1 MALTRPTFDQT
12 LSTKIEITDPVVM
25 INKGGN
31 TARDLGFLIDRS
43 YLAQS
48 NVAII
53 FKHSDQTLHFVTTD
67 GGGDTNGS
75 FTINTKVD
83 ISTGNISA
91 GNLNL
96 TGNITTGSGTTQFT
110 GNLIPSANITYDLGS
125 ATNRWRD
132 IFLSGNT
139 INLGGASIKTDASS
153 GAIALIPPSTAS
165 NPNPTGVV
173 ISPVGSITTVATT
186 GGEISGNNL
195 ANAANTAATNQ
206 TTTLSNL
213 IVDGNLTFNKYIVGN
228 LIPNVNVS
236 YSLGNSTNRF
246 KDLWVANSS
255 IYLGNI
261 VLSATDTALK
271 INNVEVQSLYT
282 LSSINAANISGQVAN
297 ALVAGTVYTNAQPN
311 ITSLGTLASLSV
323 TGNISAG
330 NISATGISGTL
341 STASQTNITAVGTL
355 DSLSVTGNI
364 SAGNISATGISGTLS
379 TAAQTNITSVGT
391 LGSLAVTGNISA
403 GNISATGIS
412 GTLSTASQTNI
423 TAVGTLDSLI
433 VTGNI
438 TSSTGNFIGNGAL
451 LTGLPASYANTNV
464 ASYLPTYTGN
474 ISAGN
479 ISVTTNVS
487 VTGNISASYL
497 LGNGSQLTGLSSSYS
512 NTNVASYL
520 PTYSGNLGGTLTTAS
535 QPYITGLGTLG
546 SLAVTGN
553 ISAGNISATGI
564 SGTLSTA
571 AQNNITSVGTL
582 GSLSVTGNIS
592 AANLTTTANV
602 FASTLYTTDGIR
614 WSGNGNLFSSG
625 TSLTFTSST
634 APPASGNVKG
644 DKWYNTSDDTLY
656 EYINDGTTS
665 YWVDIQSG
673 LINGNASGTIGPT
686 TVDGNLTVLG
696 NLISV
701 NTVGDIVS
709 VTGNVTLTSTAF
721 GKIHVCTGTTADYTI
736 ILPAASGNTGKIITF
751 QMSNALTKL
760 VTLDGNASETID
772 GSLTRIMWANEAA
785 TLYCN
790 GTSWTKIAGK
800 SVPMNVLLYKTGGNQ
815 SVGSGVATKL
825 TLETLGANTAPAA
838 MYDTSLSR
846 IKIVRPGLY
855 NITHSGR
862 ITNIS
867 TSTNSETL
875 GYKNGSEYAITSR
888 YMTTGDWGSC
898 QFSMLVS
905 AVVNDYF
912 ETYVR
917 QYSGGNQN
925 FLSGDFM
932 NSIYAYET
940 SVW

>member
-1 MALTRPTFDQT
+1 MAFPVAPTNGQIALINGVSYTYASATNSWTRNVGVQAN
-12 LSTKIEITDPVVM
+12 V
-25 INKGGN
+25 N
-31 TARDLGFLIDRS
+31 A
-43 YLAQS
+43 S
-48 NVAII
+48 NVTAGNL
-53 FKHSDQTLHFVTTD
+53 SVTTNLTVT
-67 GGGDTNGS
+67 GDS
-75 FTINTKVD
+75 VY
-83 ISTGNISA
+83 TGNI
-91 GNLNL
+91 L
-96 TGNITTGSGTTQFT
+96 
-110 GNLIPSANITYDLGS
+110 PSANITYDLGS
-125 ATNRWRD
+125 PTYRWRD

-153 GAIALIPPSTAS
+153 GAIALIPPSTVD

-173 ISPVGSITTVATT
+173 ITPVGSITTVTTT
-186 GGEISGNNL
+186 GGEISGNAL
-195 ANAANTAATNQ
+195 ANASNTAASSQ
-206 TTTLSNL
+206 TTTFS
-213 IVDGNLTFNKYIVGN
+213 
-228 LIPNVNVS
+228 
-236 YSLGNSTNRF
+236 
-246 KDLWVANSS
+246 
-255 IYLGNI
+255 NI
-261 VLSATDTALK
+261 V
-271 INNVEVQSLYT
+271 
-282 LSSINAANISGQVAN
+282 
-297 ALVAGTVYTNAQPN
+297 
-311 ITSLGTLASLSV
+311 
-323 TGNISAG
+323 
-330 NISATGISGTL
+330 
-341 STASQTNITAVGTL
+341 
-355 DSLSVTGNI
+355 
-364 SAGNISATGISGTLS
+364 
-379 TAAQTNITSVGT
+379 
-391 LGSLAVTGNISA
+391 
-403 GNISATGIS
+403 
-412 GTLSTASQTNI
+412 
-423 TAVGTLDSLI
+423 
-433 VTGNI
+433 
-438 TSSTGNFIGNGAL
+438 
-451 LTGLPASYANTNV
+451 
-464 ASYLPTYTGN
+464 
-474 ISAGN
+474 
-479 ISVTTNVS
+479 VS
-487 VTGNISASYL
+487 
-497 LGNGSQLTGLSSSYS
+497 
-512 NTNVASYL
+512 
-520 PTYSGNLGGTLTTAS
+520 
-535 QPYITGLGTLG
+535 
-546 SLAVTGN
+546 
-553 ISAGNISATGI
+553 
-564 SGTLSTA
+564 
-571 AQNNITSVGTL
+571 
-582 GSLSVTGNIS
+582 GNIS
-592 AANLTTTANV
+592 AANLITTANV
-602 FASTLYTTDGIR
+602 FANTLYTTDGIR

-625 TSLTFTSST
+625 TSLTFTSAT
-634 APPASGNVKG
+634 TPPASGNVKG

-673 LINGNASGTIGPT
+673 LVNGNASGTIGPT

-721 GKIHVCTGTTADYTI
+721 GKLHVCTGTTADYTI
-736 ILPAASGNTGKIITF
+736 TLPAASGNTGKIITF

-772 GSLTRIMWANEAA
+772 GALTRIMWANEAA

-790 GTSWTKIAGK
+790 GTGWTKIAGK

>member
-1 MALTRPTFDQT
+1 MSFPVAPTNGQIALINGVSYTYASATNSWTRNVGVQAN
-12 LSTKIEITDPVVM
+12 V
-25 INKGGN
+25 N
-31 TARDLGFLIDRS
+31 A
-43 YLAQS
+43 S
-48 NVAII
+48 NVTAGNL
-53 FKHSDQTLHFVTTD
+53 SVTTNLTVT
-67 GGGDTNGS
+67 GDS
-75 FTINTKVD
+75 VF
-83 ISTGNISA
+83 TGNI
-91 GNLNL
+91 L
-96 TGNITTGSGTTQFT
+96 
-110 GNLIPSANITYDLGS
+110 PSANITYDLGS
-125 ATNRWRD
+125 ATYRWRD

-153 GAIALIPPSTAS
+153 GAIALIPPSTVD

-173 ISPVGSITTVATT
+173 ITPVGSITTVTTT
-186 GGEISGNNL
+186 GGEISGNAL
-195 ANAANTAATNQ
+195 ANASNTAATSQ
-206 TTTLSNL
+206 TTT
-213 IVDGNLTFNKYIVGN
+213 F
-228 LIPNVNVS
+228 
-236 YSLGNSTNRF
+236 
-246 KDLWVANSS
+246 
-255 IYLGNI
+255 GNI
-261 VLSATDTALK
+261 VVS
-271 INNVEVQSLYT
+271 
-282 LSSINAANISGQVAN
+282 
-297 ALVAGTVYTNAQPN
+297 
-311 ITSLGTLASLSV
+311 
-323 TGNISAG
+323 
-330 NISATGISGTL
+330 
-341 STASQTNITAVGTL
+341 
-355 DSLSVTGNI
+355 
-364 SAGNISATGISGTLS
+364 
-379 TAAQTNITSVGT
+379 
-391 LGSLAVTGNISA
+391 
-403 GNISATGIS
+403 
-412 GTLSTASQTNI
+412 
-423 TAVGTLDSLI
+423 
-433 VTGNI
+433 GNI
-438 TSSTGNFIGNGAL
+438 TSSSGNFIGNGAL
-451 LTGLPASYANTNV
+451 LTGLPASYA
-464 ASYLPTYTGN
+464 
-474 ISAGN
+474 
-479 ISVTTNVS
+479 
-487 VTGNISASYL
+487 
-497 LGNGSQLTGLSSSYS
+497 

-564 SGTLSTA
+564 SSTLSTA
-571 AQNNITSVGTL
+571 AQTNITSVGTL
-582 GSLSVTGNIS
+582 GSLTVTGNIT
-592 AANLTTTANV
+592 AANLSTTANV
-602 FASTLYTTDGIR
+602 FASTLYTTNGIR

-625 TSLTFTSST
+625 TSLTFTSAT
-634 APPASGNVKG
+634 TPPASGNVKG

-673 LINGNASGTIGPT
+673 LVNGNASGTIGPT

-736 ILPAASGNTGKIITF
+736 TLPAASGNTGKIITF

>member
-1 MALTRPTFDQT
+1 MAFPVAPTNGQIALINGVSYTYASATNSWTRNVGVQAN
-12 LSTKIEITDPVVM
+12 V
-25 INKGGN
+25 N
-31 TARDLGFLIDRS
+31 A
-43 YLAQS
+43 S
-48 NVAII
+48 NVTAGNL
-53 FKHSDQTLHFVTTD
+53 SVTTNLTVT
-67 GGGDTNGS
+67 GDS
-75 FTINTKVD
+75 VF
-83 ISTGNISA
+83 TGNI
-91 GNLNL
+91 L
-96 TGNITTGSGTTQFT
+96 
-110 GNLIPSANITYDLGS
+110 PSANITYDLGS
-125 ATNRWRD
+125 ATYRWRD

-153 GAIALIPPSTAS
+153 GAIALIPPSTVD

-173 ISPVGSITTVATT
+173 ITPVGSITTVTTT
-186 GGEISGNNL
+186 GGEISGNAL
-195 ANAANTAATNQ
+195 ANASNTAATSQ
-206 TTTLSNL
+206 TTT
-213 IVDGNLTFNKYIVGN
+213 F
-228 LIPNVNVS
+228 
-236 YSLGNSTNRF
+236 
-246 KDLWVANSS
+246 
-255 IYLGNI
+255 GNI
-261 VLSATDTALK
+261 VVS
-271 INNVEVQSLYT
+271 
-282 LSSINAANISGQVAN
+282 
-297 ALVAGTVYTNAQPN
+297 
-311 ITSLGTLASLSV
+311 
-323 TGNISAG
+323 
-330 NISATGISGTL
+330 
-341 STASQTNITAVGTL
+341 
-355 DSLSVTGNI
+355 
-364 SAGNISATGISGTLS
+364 
-379 TAAQTNITSVGT
+379 
-391 LGSLAVTGNISA
+391 
-403 GNISATGIS
+403 
-412 GTLSTASQTNI
+412 
-423 TAVGTLDSLI
+423 
-433 VTGNI
+433 GNI
-438 TSSTGNFIGNGAL
+438 TSSSGNFIGNGAL
-451 LTGLPASYANTNV
+451 LSGLPASYA
-464 ASYLPTYTGN
+464 
-474 ISAGN
+474 
-479 ISVTTNVS
+479 
-487 VTGNISASYL
+487 
-497 LGNGSQLTGLSSSYS
+497 

-571 AQNNITSVGTL
+571 AQTNITSVGTL

-673 LINGNASGTIGPT
+673 LVNGNASGTIGPT

-736 ILPAASGNTGKIITF
+736 TLPAASGNTGKIITF

>member
-1 MALTRPTFDQT
+1 MAFPVAPTNGQIALINGVSYTYASATNSWTRNVGVQAN
-12 LSTKIEITDPVVM
+12 V
-25 INKGGN
+25 N
-31 TARDLGFLIDRS
+31 A
-43 YLAQS
+43 S
-48 NVAII
+48 NVTAGNL
-53 FKHSDQTLHFVTTD
+53 SVTSNLTVT
-67 GGGDTNGS
+67 GDS
-75 FTINTKVD
+75 VF
-83 ISTGNISA
+83 TGNI
-91 GNLNL
+91 L
-96 TGNITTGSGTTQFT
+96 
-110 GNLIPSANITYDLGS
+110 PSANITYDLGS
-125 ATNRWRD
+125 ATYRWRD

-153 GAIALIPPSTAS
+153 GAIALIPPSTVD

-173 ISPVGSITTVATT
+173 ITPVGSITTVTTT
-186 GGEISGNNL
+186 GGEISGNAL
-195 ANAANTAATNQ
+195 ANASNTAATSQ
-206 TTTLSNL
+206 TTT
-213 IVDGNLTFNKYIVGN
+213 F
-228 LIPNVNVS
+228 
-236 YSLGNSTNRF
+236 
-246 KDLWVANSS
+246 
-255 IYLGNI
+255 GNI
-261 VLSATDTALK
+261 VVS
-271 INNVEVQSLYT
+271 
-282 LSSINAANISGQVAN
+282 
-297 ALVAGTVYTNAQPN
+297 
-311 ITSLGTLASLSV
+311 
-323 TGNISAG
+323 
-330 NISATGISGTL
+330 
-341 STASQTNITAVGTL
+341 
-355 DSLSVTGNI
+355 
-364 SAGNISATGISGTLS
+364 
-379 TAAQTNITSVGT
+379 
-391 LGSLAVTGNISA
+391 
-403 GNISATGIS
+403 
-412 GTLSTASQTNI
+412 
-423 TAVGTLDSLI
+423 
-433 VTGNI
+433 GNI
-438 TSSTGNFIGNGAL
+438 TSSSGNFIGNGAL
-451 LTGLPASYANTNV
+451 LSGLPASYA
-464 ASYLPTYTGN
+464 
-474 ISAGN
+474 
-479 ISVTTNVS
+479 
-487 VTGNISASYL
+487 
-497 LGNGSQLTGLSSSYS
+497 

-571 AQNNITSVGTL
+571 AQTNITSVGTL

-625 TSLTFTSST
+625 TSLTFTSAT
-634 APPASGNVKG
+634 TPPASGNVKG

-673 LINGNASGTIGPT
+673 LVNGNASGTIGPT

-736 ILPAASGNTGKIITF
+736 TLPAASGNTGKIITF

-790 GTSWTKIAGK
+790 GTGWTKIAGK